1 MKVISFTSLRFLEF
15 LACMQ
20 GLITLK
26 EVDLLREEFCG
37 LKRGKE
43 ESSLCPKENK
53 FKRIKNLFHEKLQF
67 SECYNFL

>member
-20 GLITLK
+20 GLITLM
-26 EVDLLREEFCG
+26 EIDLLREEFCG
-37 LKRGKE
+37 KGKE

-53 FKRIKNLFHEKLQF
+53 FKRIKNLFHEKT
-67 SECYNFL
+67 EI